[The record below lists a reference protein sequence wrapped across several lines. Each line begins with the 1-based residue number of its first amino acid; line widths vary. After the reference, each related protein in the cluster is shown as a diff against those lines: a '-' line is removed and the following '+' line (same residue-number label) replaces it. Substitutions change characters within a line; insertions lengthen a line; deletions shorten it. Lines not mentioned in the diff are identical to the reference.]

1 MPISAARAK
10 QRGKIAALTRAVN
23 NGERP
28 WNCPD
33 LAEARRE
40 LEVIRLA
47 EEADVLAEKARKLVA
62 DWPELN
68 DEQLGRIAGIL
79 TAAGANA
86 G

>member
-28 WNCPD
+28 KDCPE
-33 LAEARRE
+33 LNAARKE
-40 LEVIRLA
+40 LEVVRLS
-47 EEADVLAEKARKLVA
+47 EEAETLAVKARALVA
-62 DWPELN
+62 DWPDLS
-68 DEQLGRIAGIL
+68 DEQLGRIAGVL
-79 TAAGANA
+79 KAAGVA